1 MSAVSATKPVA
12 LHLVSSEQDTATR
25 RLHQMMRQR
34 EALRPPFRVTWDELS
49 RHFEASE
56 LEAWAGAVLT
66 LAHVNAGPGCLI
78 AYWEVS
84 KNEAGG
90 PEIAPLLAA
99 GQMAA
104 DICRH
109 AGAQAATA
117 ALRALP
123 IAKRVLG
130 GGPALARWWRVMD
143 ALARQASEAV
153 GPAAANITLGP
164 SEDEGSRS
172 R

>member
-1 MSAVSATKPVA
+1 
-12 LHLVSSEQDTATR
+12 
-25 RLHQMMRQR
+25 MMRQR

-153 GPAAANITLGP
+153 GPAAANMSEILTPGTIDAFENFVAAGLKFASGNKTRRLAFFTLQ
-164 SEDEGSRS
+164 DE
-172 R
+172 